1 MVLKYVLPLAAVVML
16 GFAVLHVVRS
26 AEEKPSATPPQAP
39 AEPPYEQTLAATGV
53 IEASTANVA
62 VASPVPGILTKV
74 LVRAGQHVEVNEP
87 LFALDDRP
95 LLAERRVRESRLAT
109 AKAELNRLEHL
120 TREEELLSSAARVRE
135 ARAVLHERTLHHN
148 RGKELLKRNLI
159 GADEVEQRQAMM
171 EAARE
176 QLARAEA
183 EDRLLKAGASD
194 TDRAIAKAKIAEAE
208 AMVAQSQTDLDR
220 LTVRAPVA
228 GTILRVNIRVGE
240 AVGARTEVP
249 PILLG
254 ETNPLHLRVDVD
266 EHQIVRFR
274 DTASATAA
282 RRGAPQPTFPLRFVR
297 VEPLVVLK
305 KALTGD
311 VSERTDTRVLQV
323 IYELEPGNE
332 RLYVGQ
338 QMDVFIA
345 DAPR

>member
-1 MVLKYVLPLAAVVML
+1 MVLKYVLPLAAAVML

-26 AEEKPSATPPQAP
+26 EEEKPSAAPPRAP
-39 AEPPYEQTLAATGV
+39 AEPSYDQALAATGV
-53 IEASTANVA
+53 VESSTANVA
-62 VASPVPGILTKV
+62 VASPVPGILARV
-74 LVRAGQHVEVNEP
+74 FVRAGQHVAINDP

-109 AKAELNRLEHL
+109 ARAELNRLQHL
-120 TREEELLSSAARVRE
+120 PRAEELPSSAARVRE
-135 ARAVLHERTLHHN
+135 ARSVLHERALHLD
-148 RGKELLKRNLI
+148 RGKELLRKNLI
-159 GADEVEQRQAMM
+159 GSDEVDQRQAMM

-183 EDRLLKAGASD
+183 DDRLLKAGASE
-194 TDRAIAKAKIAEAE
+194 TDLAIARAKIAEAE
-208 AMVAQSQTDLDR
+208 SMVEQVQTDVDR

-228 GTILRVNIRVGE
+228 GTILQVNIRLGE
-240 AVGARTEVP
+240 AVGARADVP

-254 ETNPLHLRVDVD
+254 ETKPLHLRVDVD
-266 EHQIVRFR
+266 EHQIARFR
-274 DTASATAA
+274 PEASATAT
-282 RRGAPQPTFPLRFVR
+282 RRGAPQPAFPLRFVR
-297 VEPLVVLK
+297 IEPLVVLK

-323 IYELEPGNE
+323 IYELDPGRE
-332 RLYVGQ
+332 HLYVGQ